1 MDREGIM
8 KTGKRE
14 ITRNQKRGAYVV
26 EEVDSGR
33 RSKKRKY
40 VMVGEDWGEKE
51 GNKEQGLEL
60 LIEDWKPQDAINSN
74 EEVGTA
80 PLPTV
85 NEEGAVPLFPKTGD
99 TEEAANT
106 TEKTEGTG
114 PLGDLETENSSSNG
128 KTTVY
133 QEGLGT
139 TSTSDND
146 PGLIEVI
153 EEGGNINNPT
163 KTLDGK
169 EGTGPLQGNKEVTA
183 NTGGEIRNNLLDGA
197 SQIQTDRDESYE
209 VNSNQDSGEQLLYN
223 TASNVM
229 RLREAQG
236 DCTIRRGYCIT
247 HKVKAVRNTRSERI
261 WTKVKKTGLFGWRTK
276 KLSVLRCP
284 DNTENLV
291 GRMDSR
297 DGAGVT

>member
-1 MDREGIM
+1 M
-8 KTGKRE
+8 
-14 ITRNQKRGAYVV
+14 
-26 EEVDSGR
+26 
-33 RSKKRKY
+33 
-40 VMVGEDWGEKE
+40 
-51 GNKEQGLEL
+51 
-60 LIEDWKPQDAINSN
+60 
-74 EEVGTA
+74 
-80 PLPTV
+80 
-85 NEEGAVPLFPKTGD
+85 
-99 TEEAANT
+99 
-106 TEKTEGTG
+106 
-114 PLGDLETENSSSNG
+114 
-128 KTTVY
+128 Y

-153 EEGGNINNPT
+153 EEGGNM

-169 EGTGPLQGNKEVTA
+169 EGAGPLQGNKEVTA
-183 NTGGEIRNNLLDGA
+183 NTWGEIRNNLLDGA

-236 DCTIRRGYCIT
+236 DCTIRRGYCII

-284 DNTENLV
+284 DSTENLV
-291 GRMDSR
+291 GTMNSR